1 MKCIPWITTE
11 SLCVRRASRAQNL
24 QQGGGGLHGQWAGRA
39 SESREEQVLGQDG
52 LSGEDAL
59 GLMLCV
65 ELREVK
71 GDGESQEGDRKVRGP
86 VPPWPP

>member
-1 MKCIPWITTE
+1 MIGMDC
-11 SLCVRRASRAQNL
+11 
-24 QQGGGGLHGQWAGRA
+24 
-39 SESREEQVLGQDG
+39 REEQVLGQDG

-65 ELREVK
+65 ELREAK